1 MISANHKKKNV
12 RNKPRKKVTTA
23 PCGNRSSSVPVGY
36 ENMPNPEISGNT
48 SASESRHPGHGG
60 SVDYSAHLGRANI
73 VVPTTSPSGGLPEA
87 PPKYV
92 IHVIKIKKKYNTFI
106 FILFFVT

>member
-23 PCGNRSSSVPVGY
+23 PCGNRSSSIPAGY
-36 ENMPNPEISGNT
+36 ENMPNPEVTGNT

-92 IHVIKIKKKYNTFI
+92 IHVIKIKKKYNAFI
-106 FILFFVT
+106 FI